1 MSEKKNPKTQ
11 LYTLPVE
18 YAHDLITE
26 SEEQISA
33 GVDLLI
39 NILSEDP
46 SEHFISPIVIEI
58 LWSNI
63 SMERILSHEMQDP
76 VYHTN
81 ESTDEE
87 EYVVT
92 EDTILGLQAVL
103 LSRYYANIDLN
114 RRSYSLSM
122 N

>member
-92 EDTILGLQAVL
+92 PALRRML
-103 LSRYYANIDLN
+103 LI
-114 RRSYSLSM
+114 RRFFPRWFSKLAKDM
-122 N
+122 APR